1 MGEPASI
8 DEIAL
13 PEELSSSGAISLIML
28 LRLEEVRK
36 SYGASDVL
44 RGVTFQVN
52 PGEHA
57 GIVGANGAGKT
68 TIFGLISGCEE
79 PDAGQL
85 STARGLKIGVLPQ
98 QPSFDGLL
106 SVREQALS
114 VFHHLHSL
122 EAKMASL
129 EHLMAEA
136 TGPELEQ
143 VMATY
148 SDARHAYEHDGGF
161 VYTARAEAVLA
172 GLGFGEAEFDS
183 PAGTLS
189 GGQKARLALAK
200 LLLEAP
206 DLLLLDE
213 PTNHLDLTAIR
224 WLEEFLSSYKPAFV
238 IISHDRL
245 LLDRVAGK
253 IIEIAKGKA
262 TVYNGN
268 YSAYVKQREEQRL
281 AQGRVYE
288 EQQEL
293 IKRTEEFIRRN
304 LAGQK
309 TKQAKSR
316 RNMLERMERI
326 EIDPLDSTTNFSL
339 GEPGQKKKRAA
350 ETHRSGSTALTV
362 RDLAIGYNSRPV
374 ASGISFIL
382 QPGERLGITGPNGAG
397 KTTLLRT
404 LIGQMQPIA
413 GTIEWAA
420 NVRLAYYDQELS
432 SLDPESTPLQ
442 MLGLTRPAGVSGAAA
457 IKSEGELRNF
467 LGRFLFSGDD
477 VFKQI
482 SAMSGGEKS
491 RLALARLIFSQPTV
505 LALDEPTNHL
515 DIRSREALET
525 ALAEFSGTI
534 ITISHD
540 RYFLDKITTEILNID
555 GGAAVH
561 RLGNYSEFEEASR
574 PLPIE
579 PEVLTRPRP
588 AQKAQSAKA
597 GAKNDRR
604 TGIRGPE
611 LVETEIAQ
619 LEQELSTLAEKLSK
633 PESGWELDHI
643 AEMGSR
649 HTEISSRLEA
659 LYQEW
664 EEISSI
670 SPP

>member
-1 MGEPASI
+1 
-8 DEIAL
+8 
-13 PEELSSSGAISLIML
+13 ML
-28 LRLEEVRK
+28 LRLEEVHR
-36 SYGASDVL
+36 SYGAFDVL

-68 TIFGLISGCEE
+68 TIFRLISGSEE
-79 PDAGQL
+79 ADAGQVL
-85 STARGLKIGVLPQ
+85 TARGLKIGVLPQ
-98 QPSFDGLL
+98 QPSFDGVL

-114 VFHHLHSL
+114 VFHHLHAL

-129 EHLMAEA
+129 EHMMAEA
-136 TGPELEQ
+136 IGPELEQ
-143 VMATY
+143 VMASY
-148 SDARHAYEHDGGF
+148 SDARHTYEHDGGF
-161 VYTARAEAVLA
+161 LYAARAEAVLA
-172 GLGFGEAEFDS
+172 GLGFKESEFDS
-183 PAGTLS
+183 PADKLS

-213 PTNHLDLTAIR
+213 PTNHLDLSAIR

-253 IIEIAKGKA
+253 IIEVARGKA
-262 TVYNGN
+262 TVYGGN

-281 AQGRVYE
+281 AQARVYE

-326 EIDPLDSTTNFSL
+326 EIDPLGGTTNFAL
-339 GEPGQKKKRAA
+339 GEPGQKKKRTSATA
-350 ETHRSGSTALTV
+350 HRSGSTVLNV
-362 RDLAIGYNSRPV
+362 RDLAVGYDGRAL

-404 LIGQMQPIA
+404 LIGHLHAVA
-413 GTIEWAA
+413 GNIDWAA
-420 NVRLAYYDQELS
+420 NVRLGYYDQELS
-432 SLDPESTPLQ
+432 SLDSESTPLEI
-442 MLGLTRPAGVSGAAA
+442 LGSTSPAGSGRAAA
-457 IKSEGELRNF
+457 PKSEGELRNF
-467 LGRFLFSGDD
+467 LARFLFSGDD

-482 SAMSGGEKS
+482 STMSGGEKS

-525 ALAEFSGTI
+525 ALSEFGGTI

-555 GGAAVH
+555 GGGAVH

-574 PLPIE
+574 PLPADSA
-579 PEVLTRPRP
+579 EVLTRPRQP
-588 AQKAQSAKA
+588 QKNQNSKPGPKDNRPTAH
-597 GAKNDRR
+597 
-604 TGIRGPE
+604 RGPQ
-611 LVETEIAQ
+611 LIETEIAQ
-619 LEQELSTLAEKLSK
+619 LEHELSTLAEKLSK
-633 PESGWELDHI
+633 PDSGWESEQF

-649 HTEISSRLEA
+649 HTEISSKLEA

-664 EEISSI
+664 EQISSV
-670 SPP
+670 SPS